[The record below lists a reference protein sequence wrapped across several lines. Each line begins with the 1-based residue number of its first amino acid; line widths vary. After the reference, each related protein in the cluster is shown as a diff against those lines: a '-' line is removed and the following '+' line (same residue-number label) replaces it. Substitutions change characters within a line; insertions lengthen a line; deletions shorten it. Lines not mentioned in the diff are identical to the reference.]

1 LQEIGISQSIL
12 EIGTVIDHARDGDE
26 RAFGVLYDTYIDKIY
41 RHVYYRTG
49 STEDAQDISQEV
61 FIKAFKALPKYKK
74 TNTPFIGW
82 LMRISHN
89 LIIDHYRK
97 KKDHLPLDN
106 ELAFSDPNTNPEN
119 LAEIGSNQQTV
130 RKAILKLP
138 EDYQQVILMY
148 FIEGFSY
155 PEIAAAMGKKEGAIR
170 VSICRALKKMRDI
183 LSKEKI

>member
-1 LQEIGISQSIL
+1 LLEFENPQSIFEVDTVL
-12 EIGTVIDHARDGDE
+12 EHAIDGDE
-26 RAFGVLYDTYIDKIY
+26 QAFGVLYDMYINRIY

-49 STEDAQDISQEV
+49 STEDSQDITQEV
-61 FIKAFKALPKYKK
+61 FIRAFKALSKYKK

-106 ELAFSDPNTNPEN
+106 ELAFSSPDTSPES
-119 LAEIGSNQQTV
+119 LAEIGFNQQMV
-130 RKAILKLP
+130 RKTILKLP
-138 EDYQQVILMY
+138 KDYQQVILMY

-155 PEIAAAMGKKEGAIR
+155 PEIAATLGKKEGAIR
-170 VSICRALKKMRDI
+170 VTIYRALKKMRDI
-183 LSKEKI
+183 LSREDI